1 MDFAAADSALPANKG
16 LRQKYTLPAAHKVFS
31 SAAGLLAN
39 VTRAGLTAARQILHN
54 RFTIKKIA
62 AAHVYIALQPYFIE
76 ILQTVSAAGSLLG
89 PAADAACRRGQPV
102 GCPEALV

>member
-1 MDFAAADSALPANKG
+1 MQKNRQCRREWGFAMDFAAADSALPENKG

-31 SAAGLLAN
+31 SAAGLLVN

-62 AAHVYIALQPYFIE
+62 ANACVHCAAALFH
-76 ILQTVSAAGSLLG
+76 
-89 PAADAACRRGQPV
+89 
-102 GCPEALV
+102 